1 MPPGIHSFTESF
13 VPRRFLTPDVEPP
26 GLCPLLEKTF
36 EPHLTKFLGSFG
48 MALKFNSI
56 Q

>member
-1 MPPGIHSFTESF
+1 MSPGIHSFTESF
-13 VPRRFLTPDVEPP
+13 LPRRFLTPEVEPP

-36 EPHLTKFLGSFG
+36 ELHLTKLLGSLG
-48 MALKFNSI
+48 TDLKFNPI